1 MKKSLKIDKK
11 YTNYFCLDEEK
22 LTKLVQVLSDHG
34 SSHKEF
40 DTRVLVVVYRQDES
54 YYSTE
59 ELKKVFEDDNITGK
73 QIDKIRISL
82 ARKSE
87 QGKMTI
93 NYDGPICSIV
103 FDRNS
108 SPQNKSNF
116 PVNFTIQDD
125 DRNWGYSL
133 SRDIEIHI
141 KRTFIK
147 NRIIIL
153 LKKLGFYVPFVIMIC
168 PLIIFFNLY
177 PQINVR
183 IGELLISQ
191 ILIGLTS
198 LIIIFQIIRKLYG
211 QLFQKIT
218 NQSVFCWGDQKNI
231 YNKKKQT
238 NSNILWGVVI
248 AFLVSLAAGI
258 VIYIFSQ

>member
-22 LTKLVQVLSDHG
+22 LTKLVQVLSEHG
-34 SSHKEF
+34 SRKEF
-40 DTRVLVVVYRQDES
+40 DTRVLIIVDRQDES
-54 YYSTE
+54 DYNTE
-59 ELKKVFEDDNITGK
+59 ELKDVFKDDNITGK

-82 ARKSE
+82 ARKFE
-87 QGKMTI
+87 PGQMRLTT
-93 NYDGPICSIV
+93 DGPICSIV

-108 SPQNKSNF
+108 SPQNKSSF

-133 SRDIEIHI
+133 SGDIEMHI
-141 KRTFIK
+141 KRTLIN

-153 LKKLGFYVPFVIMIC
+153 LKKLGFYVPFVITIC
-168 PLIIFFNLY
+168 PLIIFFNLH

-198 LIIIFQIIRKLYG
+198 LIIIFQIIRKLYE
-211 QLFQKIT
+211 QLFQRIT
-218 NQSVFCWGDQKNI
+218 NQSVFYWGDQKNN

-238 NSNILWGVVI
+238 DSNILWGVI
-248 AFLVSLAAGI
+248 SFLVSLAAGM
-258 VIYIFSQ
+258 VVSFFS